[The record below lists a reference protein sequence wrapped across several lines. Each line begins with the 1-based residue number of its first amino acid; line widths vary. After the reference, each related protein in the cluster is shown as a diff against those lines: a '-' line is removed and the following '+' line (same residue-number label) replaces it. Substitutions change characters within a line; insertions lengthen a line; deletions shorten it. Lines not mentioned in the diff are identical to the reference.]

1 VAFDRPCANCEQ
13 IAAWESAA
21 QSDLENAAA
30 AEASATDF
38 GGSYVNCGSLAILDA
53 YGFNKRPEVNYT
65 NIMATSTRSS
75 TDQSTKHPPVSFKIF
90 VADNGTRRV
99 ELARV

>member
-1 VAFDRPCANCEQ
+1 MAFDRPCANCEQ

-53 YGFNKRPEVNYT
+53 YGFNKRPDVNYT

-75 TDQSTKHPPVSFKIF
+75 TAQSTKHPPVSFKIF